1 MMPVCWPAPPISSV
15 RSPDNEMK
23 LSGAFA
29 LAVAVLAGCSQLQP
43 YATYPRAA
51 GAGEVDAAP
60 RVAVCRDPF
69 VSSLD
74 DAQRVA
80 QEECAVNTIA
90 TYSSTD
96 WNLQN
101 CPLLLPARATF
112 VCAPK
117 K

>member
-1 MMPVCWPAPPISSV
+1 
-15 RSPDNEMK
+15 MK
-23 LSGAFA
+23 RRCVLA
-29 LAVAVLAGCSQLQP
+29 LAAAALAGCSQLQP
-43 YATYPRAA
+43 YATSPRAA
-51 GAGEVDAAP
+51 RAGEVDTGP

-80 QEECAVNTIA
+80 QEECTANTIA

-96 WNLQN
+96 WYLQN

>member
-1 MMPVCWPAPPISSV
+1 
-15 RSPDNEMK
+15 MK
-23 LSGAFA
+23 IAHAAA
-29 LAVAVLAGCSQLQP
+29 LALLAGCSALDP
-43 YATYPRAA
+43 YPVYPRAA
-51 GAGEVDAAP
+51 EIGEVDAGP
-60 RVAVCRDPF
+60 RVAICYDTL

-74 DAQRVA
+74 EVERVA
-80 QEECAVNTIA
+80 QEECAADRVA

-96 WNLQN
+96 WHLDY

>member
-1 MMPVCWPAPPISSV
+1 
-15 RSPDNEMK
+15 MK
-23 LSGAFA
+23 ITGAV
-29 LAVAVLAGCSQLQP
+29 LLLVTLAGCSALEP

-51 GAGEVDAAP
+51 RPGEDAALT
-60 RVAVCRDPF
+60 RVAICYDTF

-74 DAQRVA
+74 QVQAAAQ
-80 QEECAVNTIA
+80 QECAADTVA

-96 WNLQN
+96 WYLQY

-112 VCAPK
+112 VCEQK

>member
-1 MMPVCWPAPPISSV
+1 
-15 RSPDNEMK
+15 MK
-23 LSGAFA
+23 RGCVFA
-29 LAVAVLAGCSQLQP
+29 LALAALAGCSQLQP
-43 YATYPRAA
+43 YATAPRAA
-51 GAGEVDAAP
+51 RAGEVDVGP

-69 VSSLD
+69 ASSLD

-80 QEECAVNTIA
+80 QEECAANTIA

-96 WNLQN
+96 WYLQN

-112 VCAPK
+112 VCTPK

>member
-1 MMPVCWPAPPISSV
+1 
-15 RSPDNEMK
+15 MK
-23 LSGAFA
+23 IAH
-29 LAVAVLAGCSQLQP
+29 AVAALTLVGCSALEP
-43 YATYPRAA
+43 YPVIRGRRDGRSDA
-51 GAGEVDAAP
+51 GP
-60 RVAVCRDPF
+60 RVAICYDTL

-74 DAQRVA
+74 EVERAA
-80 QEECAVNTIA
+80 QEECAPDTAA

-96 WNLQN
+96 WYLQF

>member
-1 MMPVCWPAPPISSV
+1 MRFPRA
-15 RSPDNEMK
+15 
-23 LSGAFA
+23 LL
-29 LAVAVLAGCSQLQP
+29 LAVAALVGCSELQP

-51 GAGEVDAAP
+51 RAGEVDAGA
-60 RVAVCRDPF
+60 RVAVCRDPL

-74 DAQRVA
+74 DGQRVA
-80 QEECAVNTIA
+80 QEECSANTIA

-112 VCAPK
+112 ICTPK

>member
-1 MMPVCWPAPPISSV
+1 MRFLHV
-15 RSPDNEMK
+15 
-23 LSGAFA
+23 LLL
-29 LAVAVLAGCSQLQP
+29 LAVATLAGCSELQP

-51 GAGEVDAAP
+51 RAGEVDAGP
-60 RVAVCRDPF
+60 RVAVCRDSL

-80 QEECAVNTIA
+80 QGECAANTIA

-96 WNLQN
+96 WNMQN

-117 K
+117 P